1 MTVSERV
8 LWEALRALDLHIR
21 RQAPIGR
28 YVADFAHHGSRLV
41 IEVDSGWRDDPK
53 AQLRD
58 AARDAWFAEQGYRVM
73 RIRDGEAFGNPY
85 LVAERVAAE
94 IQKSPP
100 SQPFPHQ
107 GRRASNAG
115 TGGTT

>member
-1 MTVSERV
+1 MTAAERV
-8 LWEALRALDLHIR
+8 LWEALRALNLHIR

-28 YVADFAHHGSRLV
+28 YVADFMHHRARLV
-41 IEVDSGWRDDPK
+41 IEVDSGWHDHPE

-58 AARDAWFAEQGYRVM
+58 LERDAWLAGQGYRVM
-73 RIRDGEAFGNPY
+73 RIRDGEAFGNPH

-94 IQKSPP
+94 IRRSPR

-107 GRRASNAG
+107 GGRASIEEG
-115 TGGTT
+115 EEPI